1 MNKTKTAQPLWLSR
15 FVLNG
20 AEGSRT
26 PVRKTDTPG
35 IYERSLC
42 FDLAYNPPTNRMI
55 TNQSG
60 KIPDLLPNTGKS
72 VAR

>member
-1 MNKTKTAQPLWLSR
+1 MNKTKTAQPVRLSR

-42 FDLAYNPPTNRMI
+42 FNLVFCTPTNRI
-55 TNQSG
+55 ILDQSG